1 MVRRTS
7 VFWMSAL
14 ALAAAAVI
22 FLVVRSATPDH
33 GTVITIG
40 FVNPQTGTF
49 AALGKASRRGLDLAL
64 ENAKANPAFKG
75 VTFKVIERDSAAKV
89 SDAIRYAREL
99 DARQQV
105 DILMGGLSSA
115 ECLSLQQFAGETE
128 LVYLVASG
136 CWVDDFSAPGHVN
149 PYSFRVN
156 LNNKQRN
163 VAFVSWLN
171 NNVGK
176 RWYVLYSDT
185 AYGQS
190 GLQAFKD
197 AGGNVVGSLG
207 IPFGATDMA
216 AYVSKVDRQADGV
229 YFIFAGRDATLAL
242 QESLSQG
249 LRDKMK
255 LAGLQSLVIPENFPK
270 LPASAEGLADIG
282 AYPRDVNGPM
292 DTPENRQ
299 FRARYARFAGPDA
312 GDVIESNAFEAYV
325 STNALLKGIEKSG
338 YRGRADAKKL
348 IDALENL
355 NEPISAEFPSG
366 PVVMR
371 KADHQGVMPLYVST
385 IKNGVEQV
393 LHVISPE
400 DIAKIK

>member
-1 MVRRTS
+1 MS
-7 VFWMSAL
+7 AFWMSAL
-14 ALAAAAVI
+14 ALATTVIVTLLTPKTAPAADA
-22 FLVVRSATPDH
+22 
-33 GTVITIG
+33 VITIG
-40 FVNPQTGTF
+40 FVNPQTGPF
-49 AALGKASRRGLDLAL
+49 AALGKAARRGLDLAL
-64 ENAKANPAFKG
+64 EGAKQNPALKN
-75 VTFKVIERDSAAKV
+75 VKFKVVERDSAAKV
-89 SDAIRYAREL
+89 SDAMRHAREL
-99 DARQQV
+99 DSSERV

-115 ECLSLQQFAGETE
+115 ECLSLQQFAGENE

-136 CWVDDFSAPGHVN
+136 CWVDDFNAPRRTN

-171 NNVGK
+171 SNRGK
-176 RWYVLYSDT
+176 NWYVLYTDT

-207 IPFGATDMA
+207 IPFGTTDMA
-216 AYVSKVDRQADGV
+216 AYVSKIDRQADGI

-242 QESLSQG
+242 QETLSQG
-249 LRDKMK
+249 LSQKMK

-282 AYPRDVNGPM
+282 AYPRDLNGPM
-292 DTPENRQ
+292 DTPANRE
-299 FRARYARFAGPDA
+299 FRARYARFNGAGA
-312 GDVIESNAFEAYV
+312 GDVIDSNAFEAYV
-325 STNALLKGIEKSG
+325 STNALLKSIEKSG
-338 YRGRADAKKL
+338 FRGRADSKKL
-348 IDALENL
+348 INALESL
-355 NEPISAEFPSG
+355 NEPASADFPSG
-366 PVVMR
+366 PVMMR
-371 KADHQGVMPLYVST
+371 KADHQGVMPLYVSV

-393 LHVISPE
+393 LQQIPPA